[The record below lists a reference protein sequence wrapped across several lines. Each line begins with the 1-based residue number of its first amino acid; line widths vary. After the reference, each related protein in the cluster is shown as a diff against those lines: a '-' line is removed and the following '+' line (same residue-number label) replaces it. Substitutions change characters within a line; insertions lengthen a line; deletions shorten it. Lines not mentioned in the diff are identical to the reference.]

1 MKVPSL
7 DGNGKPT
14 ATMST
19 VQVRF
24 EVEALLGA
32 ATLTKRHVVKVAKG
46 IALCTC
52 KTRQYHLSA
61 CRQVALFIGHTS
73 KGCLDAPDGTVLKSW
88 SIQAPKKKL
97 KKKNSVQEQQDG
109 DEAAQGIGQRT
120 KHKAM
125 TPHAPQCNLS
135 FSCTILNQRQT
146 VARFVC
152 FSFQRTVCQVRNL
165 SSGAWEGDDVW

>member
-1 MKVPSL
+1 MEMASQRPRCQRFK
-7 DGNGKPT
+7 
-14 ATMST
+14 
-19 VQVRF
+19 VRF

-88 SIQAPKKKL
+88 SIQARQKKK
-97 KKKNSVQEQQDG
+97 KCAGTTRRRRGSTRNWSKDK
-109 DEAAQGIGQRT
+109 AQGDDTACASMQLELFLHYTQSTTNCGSFRLLL
-120 KHKAM
+120 
-125 TPHAPQCNLS
+125 LS
-135 FSCTILNQRQT
+135 THSMPGSEPFFRCL
-146 VARFVC
+146 
-152 FSFQRTVCQVRNL
+152 
-165 SSGAWEGDDVW
+165 GG